1 MFYLLILTMDDILFD
16 FPNFRLSNN
25 ELEPE
30 LSLASNSN
38 KDKEEEEDKW
48 YNMPSDS
55 NSNLNDGAP
64 SAPPLFSQGV
74 VLLVYLLLELILP
87 FARSILLGL
96 ELRHLLY

>member
-1 MFYLLILTMDDILFD
+1 MFYLLILIIDDILFD

-48 YNMPSDS
+48 YNMPSNSDS
-55 NSNLNDGAP
+55 NLDNRAP
-64 SAPPLFSQGV
+64 SAP
-74 VLLVYLLLELILP
+74 LILL
-87 FARSILLGL
+87 RSGATSASTSGTNTPIYK
-96 ELRHLLY
+96 EHSIRA

>member
-1 MFYLLILTMDDILFD
+1 MEGILEFFLNKALLFTFYPLIFTMDDILFD

-55 NSNLNDGAP
+55 NSDSDNGALL
-64 SAPPLFSQGV
+64 PPLFS
-74 VLLVYLLLELILP
+74 
-87 FARSILLGL
+87 
-96 ELRHLLY
+96 